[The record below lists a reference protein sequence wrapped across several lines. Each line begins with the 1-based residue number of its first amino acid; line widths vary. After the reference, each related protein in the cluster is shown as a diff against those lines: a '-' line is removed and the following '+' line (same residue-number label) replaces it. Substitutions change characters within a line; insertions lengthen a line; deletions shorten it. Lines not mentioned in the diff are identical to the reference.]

1 MVNESKKT
9 ELEQNY
15 AHAHNLA
22 NSFKDLAKLS
32 DLFKAAVK
40 AENYLAAYQQNII
53 KEEAKLKAVTDA
65 VEKMDE
71 AYSKRVEKMREME
84 EQTKQKCA
92 NMEKQWTEKYES
104 DYGRR
109 VKAAEDTLESIGLR
123 NIEKEKHLATLEAE
137 LTDINNKISIR
148 EDHLGR
154 LNEQLD
160 ALKKVLVD

>member
-1 MVNESKKT
+1 MFNESKKT
-9 ELEQNY
+9 KLEQNY
-15 AHAHNLA
+15 THAHNLA

-32 DLFKAAVK
+32 DLFKAAVE
-40 AENYLAAYQQNII
+40 AEKYLAAYQQNVA
-53 KEEAKLKAVTDA
+53 KEGEKLDAVTNA
-65 VEKMDE
+65 VEDMDKKYGE
-71 AYSKRVEKMREME
+71 RVRKMREME

-109 VKAAEDTLESIGLR
+109 VKDAEGTLESIGLR

-160 ALKKVLVD
+160 QLKKVLVD